1 MIAMSAGAGIG
12 SIPGAVSQ
20 GLFYKN
26 GVPMYAAWA
35 EWYAT
40 YGHGFRPVMPDG
52 LSAEQ
57 RMRLYLTYDPEK
69 GRRSGSRFDAAVRD
83 SLSQLPSRDALRR
96 LGLPRTDFDTFI
108 TRAPADPAWESMG
121 LINTRDSGTIPTLHV
136 NSWGDMAPYE
146 TMKL

>member
-1 MIAMSAGAGIG
+1 HWSEGEFHVIGRAREDGYDTLSWIAAQPWSNGRVGTYGCSSAAENQLALGTLRHPAHKAMIAMSAGAGIG
-12 SIPGAVSQ
+12 SIPGAIAQ

-52 LSAEQ
+52 LDAEQ

-69 GRRSGSRFDAAVRD
+69 GRPSGPQFDAAVRD
-83 SLSQLPSRDALRR
+83 S
-96 LGLPRTDFDTFI
+96 
-108 TRAPADPAWESMG
+108 
-121 LINTRDSGTIPTLHV
+121 
-136 NSWGDMAPYE
+136 
-146 TMKL
+146 